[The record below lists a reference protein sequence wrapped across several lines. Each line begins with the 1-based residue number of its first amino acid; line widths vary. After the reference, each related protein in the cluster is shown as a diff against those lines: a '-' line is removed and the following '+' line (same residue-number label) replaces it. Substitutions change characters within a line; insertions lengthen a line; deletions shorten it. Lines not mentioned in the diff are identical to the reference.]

1 MTFLEELRD
10 IQNCILGKSQELNS
24 SKHDRNKTSTS
35 DGPFSLTLVACFLNL
50 R

>member
-24 SKHDRNKTSTS
+24 KSRIGGKNYFVVFLFYLKHQVSI
-35 DGPFSLTLVACFLNL
+35 
-50 R
+50 

>member
-24 SKHDRNKTSTS
+24 NLNYGLFVDLAN
-35 DGPFSLTLVACFLNL
+35 LFLHRLKSYFNFPN
-50 R
+50 